1 MTHEN
6 DTFIML
12 PTVDICFKNLME
24 NKQVRQG
31 FIAALL
37 KIKPEEIKETF
48 LLPSALSQDYAD
60 DKLGILDVRV
70 SLENGTQMDME
81 MQVAYFAYWDA
92 RILFYLSKMFS
103 SQLKSGEPYKKLKK
117 CIHVSILDFIYFE
130 KDKECCRTI
139 SFCDE
144 KTAERYTDLLE
155 IQILELKKIPKE
167 EQNEEGIIRWMRFL
181 GGRNREELAYMAK
194 TDKYLGEAYEALEK
208 LSADERARLEYEARE
223 KALRDYHS
231 QMSSA
236 MEQGMERGLKLG
248 EKQGEQKKLKE
259 LILKKLKKGYSLEEI
274 AKLLEEDLETIQKL
288 AEEV

>member
-37 KIKPEEIKETF
+37 KVKPEEIKETF

-181 GGRNREELAYMAK
+181 GGRNREGIKAGRKAR
-194 TDKYLGEAYEALEK
+194 
-208 LSADERARLEYEARE
+208 RA
-223 KALRDYHS
+223 
-231 QMSSA
+231 
-236 MEQGMERGLKLG
+236 
-248 EKQGEQKKLKE
+248 KKLKE
-259 LILKKLKKGYSLEEI
+259 LILKKMKKGYSPEEI